1 MKILHWVNRLNTCRH
16 VLRHSMYAILLNIQ
30 SSWLQ
35 VEASK
40 FAAEKAQA
48 GLRDNDAISVIHGQS
63 QAPHA
68 GCL

>member
-1 MKILHWVNRLNTCRH
+1 
-16 VLRHSMYAILLNIQ
+16 MYAILLNIQ